1 MDLLQLKKAFLRF
14 EKEALKAILVIVKLS
29 EYGHFHDILSNVLF
43 LNESIGMDKVSFRL
57 LSLPNS
63 MLHRLHLIF

>member
-1 MDLLQLKKAFLRF
+1 MDLLQLKKAFFRF

-43 LNESIGMDKVSFRL
+43 LKELIGMD
-57 LSLPNS
+57 
-63 MLHRLHLIF
+63 